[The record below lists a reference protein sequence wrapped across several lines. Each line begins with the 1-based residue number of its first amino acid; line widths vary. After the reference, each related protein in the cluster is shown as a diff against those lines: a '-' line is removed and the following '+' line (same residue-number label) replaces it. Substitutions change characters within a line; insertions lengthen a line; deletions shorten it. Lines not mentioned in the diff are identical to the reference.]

1 MLSAFARLPA
11 CSSEATRHECT
22 FPLNYF
28 VFDTMRS
35 DHRPCLF
42 PETYPSACARGY
54 VMAMQE
60 LISIDR
66 KTARLRIERA
76 CSGCTVFLQVS
87 KVTHVASL
95 SSDLI
100 KK

>member
-1 MLSAFARLPA
+1 
-11 CSSEATRHECT
+11 
-22 FPLNYF
+22 
-28 VFDTMRS
+28 
-35 DHRPCLF
+35 
-42 PETYPSACARGY
+42 
-54 VMAMQE
+54 MAMQE
-60 LISIDR
+60 LISIDG
-66 KTARLRIERA
+66 KMARLRIERA